1 MINMY
6 RRQNNKPPP
15 KLLLFKLNWVAS
27 IFSFYMLYVVHVKLQ
42 ARAQRVATTELI
54 QSYTSLAKKHTQ
66 INNTQNYWSLV
77 SL

>member
-6 RRQNNKPPP
+6 RRQNNNPPP
-15 KLLLFKLNWVAS
+15 QLLLYSLAAS
-27 IFSFYMLYVVHVKLQ
+27 IFSLYMLYVVHIKLQ
-42 ARAQRVATTELI
+42 ARVATTELI

-66 INNTQNYWSLV
+66 FNNTQNYWFLV